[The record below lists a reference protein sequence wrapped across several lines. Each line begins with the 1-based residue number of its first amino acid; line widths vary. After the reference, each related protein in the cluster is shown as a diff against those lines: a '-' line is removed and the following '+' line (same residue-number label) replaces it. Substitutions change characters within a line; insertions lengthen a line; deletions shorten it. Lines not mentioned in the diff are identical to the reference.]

1 MNYDMEKTHGSCKN
15 YLAVDV
21 FKGICRLHKNVK
33 MADAAGCG
41 NFNCRNNAANDEKR
55 DVG

>member
-1 MNYDMEKTHGSCKN
+1 MNYDMEKNHDSCKN

-21 FKGICRLHKNVK
+21 FKGLCRLHKNVK
-33 MADAAGCG
+33 MADETGCD
-41 NFNCRNNAANDEKR
+41 NFNCRNNAEKS

>member
-1 MNYDMEKTHGSCKN
+1 MTNMEKNHGSCKN

-21 FKGICRLHKNVK
+21 FKGVCRLHKNVK
-33 MADAAGCG
+33 MTDETGCG
-41 NFNCRNNAANDEKR
+41 NFNYRNNAANDENR